1 MLKNLEILWPFLVI
15 FAVLIVIFAVIAY
28 FLTQKYDKKKMRF
41 YSFFLDVRPRV
52 ALLAAC
58 AILNFAF
65 TIYFAIRIEIYGNLA
80 TDLIILT
87 SIISFVS
94 ALSFGIMF
102 LDALSVLIAVVALRL
117 SNMIF
122 TYFMTFQDEK
132 MVLWLWI
139 LFTLLIVVLAA
150 FILFKKIEILTKKNK
165 FVRRNTNG

>member
-15 FAVLIVIFAVIAY
+15 FAILVIFFAVLAY
-28 FLTQKYDKKKMRF
+28 FLTRKYNKKRMKF

-58 AILNFAF
+58 AMLNFAL
-65 TIYFAIRIEIYGNLA
+65 TIYFAVRIDVYGNLA
-80 TDLIILT
+80 TDLIVLT

-102 LDALSVLIAVVALRL
+102 LDALSVLIAIIALRL

-139 LFTLLIVVLAA
+139 LFTLLIIVLAA
-150 FILFKKIEILTKKNK
+150 FIFFKKIEILTKKNK
-165 FVRRNTNG
+165 FVRRNSNG